1 MTAIKSLIKAAES
14 LDAITENEDLI
25 AIRTSHARCQQEVAM
40 SRSEITNQL
49 EQRYYNK
56 ASGCSVKAQVDN
68 LFDYKSWLK
77 LKNFL

>member
-1 MTAIKSLIKAAES
+1 MTAIKSLIKVPKS

-25 AIRTSHARCQQEVAM
+25 TVAGRNGVFQQEVAM
-40 SRSEITNQL
+40 SPSVITNQI

-56 ASGCSVKAQVDN
+56 ASGCSVRAQKDN

-77 LKNFL
+77 N

>member
-1 MTAIKSLIKAAES
+1 MTAIKSLIKAAKS

-25 AIRTSHARCQQEVAM
+25 TITSSNAVCQQEVAM
-40 SRSEITNQL
+40 SPSEITNQI

-56 ASGCSVKAQVDN
+56 ASGCSVKAQKDN

-77 LKNFL
+77 N

>member
-1 MTAIKSLIKAAES
+1 MTAIKSLIKVPKS

-25 AIRTSHARCQQEVAM
+25 TVAGRNAVFQQEVAM
-40 SRSEITNQL
+40 SPSEITNQI

-56 ASGCSVKAQVDN
+56 ASGCSVRAQKDN

-77 LKNFL
+77 N

>member
-1 MTAIKSLIKAAES
+1 MTAIKSLIKATKS

-25 AIRTSHARCQQEVAM
+25 TIAGSNAVCQQEVAM
-40 SRSEITNQL
+40 SPSEITNQI

-56 ASGCSVKAQVDN
+56 ASGCSVKAQKDN

-77 LKNFL
+77 N